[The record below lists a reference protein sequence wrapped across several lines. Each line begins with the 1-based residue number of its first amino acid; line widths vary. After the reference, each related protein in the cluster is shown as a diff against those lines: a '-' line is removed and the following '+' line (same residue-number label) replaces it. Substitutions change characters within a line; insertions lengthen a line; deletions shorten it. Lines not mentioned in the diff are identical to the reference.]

1 MQWQFYPNVLLT
13 FLAAGIALV
22 AAYHSWRRRSAP
34 GAIYLALALFTIAV
48 LSGGMALEMGGR
60 TLALLMVA
68 RKIQDVALCFI
79 PLLWLQFVL
88 AYTDHRRYLT
98 PKVLLGLGIMT
109 CITVV
114 IILTTEHHGWFY
126 RKIGL
131 KSQADFI
138 LLQWEPGPWYWVYT
152 TYLYG
157 LMGLGIWILGR
168 KLIHLPSSYEGQTV
182 LLLVAAGLPTVL
194 GFLYVVGVL
203 PTTCLL
209 GIVGWAVS
217 GAALSWGLFHYRLLD
232 IAPVAYEAV
241 FEGMSDAI
249 IVLDMRQQIVDL
261 NPAAQ
266 QLIGKRADEVIGEE
280 GAAAIAFLPDLLRA
294 CDGVERTSTKITLGE
309 ATTASAGVGGY
320 DAAAVGSYDA
330 AAVGSYDAA
339 AVGSYDAAAV
349 GSYDVRC
356 SALYDRRHR
365 LTGHLIV
372 LRDIT
377 ALEVARRAAQ
387 AADRAK
393 SEFVSSVSHE
403 LRTPLTNIKLYLDLL
418 ERGAA
423 ERRPAYLQTIQRESD
438 RLQDLIEDL
447 LHVSRLDLGKIQPE
461 IKSVDLNKLV
471 RTLADDRRMLFAKSD
486 LDLRLELDGDL
497 APVRADPKLLEQ
509 VVTNLLSNA
518 LNYTPAGHVTL
529 RTAQA
534 RADGASWATVA
545 VIDTGLGIAPAE
557 RDNLFERFYRGAASQ
572 TTRVPGTGL
581 GLAISQEIMA
591 LHHGQITCDTTLG
604 EGSTFTLWLPMGGM
618 V

>member
-1 MQWQFYPNVLLT
+1 VRWQFHPYVLLT

-22 AAYHSWRRRSAP
+22 AAYYSWRRRSAP
-34 GAIYLALALFTIAV
+34 GAIYLAWALCTIAV

-60 TLALLMVA
+60 TLALLMIA
-68 RKIQDVALCFI
+68 RKIQDIALCFI

-126 RKIGL
+126 RRTWL

-138 LLQWEPGPWYWVYT
+138 LLKWEPGPWYWIYT
-152 TYLYG
+152 VYLYG
-157 LMGLGIWILGR
+157 VMGLGMWFLGR
-168 KLIHLPSSYEGQTV
+168 KLIHLPSSYEGQTI

-194 GFLYVVGVL
+194 GFLYVIGVL
-203 PTTCLL
+203 PTTCPL
-209 GIVGWAVS
+209 GIVGWTVS

-280 GAAAIAFLPDLLRA
+280 GEAAIAFLPDLLRA
-294 CDGVERTSTKITLGE
+294 CDGDQRTSTKITLGE
-309 ATTASAGVGGY
+309 GAAGVGAG
-320 DAAAVGSYDA
+320 A

-372 LRDIT
+372 LRDVT
-377 ALEVARRAAQ
+377 ALEAARRAAQ

-393 SEFVSSVSHE
+393 SELVSSVSHE
-403 LRTPLTNIKLYLDLL
+403 LRTPLTNIKLYLNLL

-423 ERRPAYLQTIQRESD
+423 ARRPTYLQTIQRESQ

-461 IKSVDLNKLV
+461 IEWVDLNALV
-471 RTLADDRRMLFAKSD
+471 RTLADDRRKLFARSG
-486 LDLRLELDGDL
+486 LDLRLELDADL

-518 LNYTPAGHVTL
+518 MNYTPEGHVTL

-534 RADGASWATVA
+534 RVEGAPWATVA
-545 VIDTGLGIAPAE
+545 VSDTGLGIAPAE
-557 RDNLFERFYRGAASQ
+557 RDKLFERFYRGAASQ
-572 TTRVPGTGL
+572 MARVPGTGL
-581 GLAISQEIMA
+581 GLAISQEIMT
-591 LHHGQITCDTTLG
+591 LHHGHITCESTLG
-604 EGSTFTLWLPMGGM
+604 VGSTFTLWLPRAGG
-618 V
+618 

>member
-1 MQWQFYPNVLLT
+1 MQWQFHPYVLLT
-13 FLAAGIALV
+13 LLAASIALV
-22 AAYHSWRRRSAP
+22 AAYYSWRRRSAP
-34 GAIYLALALFTIAV
+34 GAAYLALALCTIAV

-60 TLALLMVA
+60 TLALLMMA
-68 RKIQDVALCFI
+68 HKIQNIALCFI

-131 KSQADFI
+131 KSQAEFI

-152 TYLYG
+152 IYLYG
-157 LMGLGIWILGR
+157 LMSLGCWVLIR
-168 KLIHLPSSYEGQTV
+168 KLIHLPRPYEGQTI
-182 LLLVAAGLPTVL
+182 LLLIAAGLPIVIGL
-194 GFLYVVGVL
+194 LYVVDVL
-203 PTTCLL
+203 PNTCPL
-209 GIVGWAVS
+209 GIVAFAVS
-217 GAALSWGLFHYRLLD
+217 GAALSWGLFRYRLLD

-249 IVLDMRQQIVDL
+249 MVLDMRWQIVDL

-266 QLIGKRADEVIGEE
+266 RLIGKRADEVIGEQGE
-280 GAAAIAFLPDLLRA
+280 AAMAALPDLLRA
-294 CDGVERTSTKITLGE
+294 CDGDATSHTKIILNEEE
-309 ATTASAGVGGY
+309 AER
-320 DAAAVGSYDA
+320 
-330 AAVGSYDAA
+330 
-339 AVGSYDAAAV
+339 
-349 GSYDVRC
+349 SYDVRC

-377 ALEVARRAAQ
+377 ALEAARRAAQ

-423 ERRPAYLQTIQRESD
+423 ERRPAYLRTIQRESE
-438 RLQDLIEDL
+438 RLKDLIEDL

-461 IKSVDLNKLV
+461 FEMVDLNALV
-471 RTLADDRRMLFAKSD
+471 RTLANDRRMLFAKSD
-486 LDLRLELDGDL
+486 LDLRLELDSDL
-497 APVRADPKLLEQ
+497 TPVRADPKLLEQ

-518 LNYTPAGHVTL
+518 LNYTLEGHITL

-534 RADGASWATVA
+534 HVDGASWATVA
-545 VIDTGLGIAPAE
+545 VSDTGLGIAPAE
-557 RDNLFERFYRGAASQ
+557 RDKLFERFYRGAASQ
-572 TTRVPGTGL
+572 MARVPGTGL

-591 LHHGQITCDTTLG
+591 LHHGQITCESTLG
-604 EGSTFTLWLPMGGM
+604 VGSTFTLWLPVEEMEEM
-618 V
+618 T